1 MTHEE
6 KKKLW
11 ERYPEA
17 WALFEKY
24 NGILQED
31 QGAWERLV
39 EEAGE
44 IRKKYH
50 AEVDRILQE
59 TAGELEKIS
68 RRKRHG

>member
-1 MTHEE
+1 MKHEE
-6 KKKLW
+6 KKILW
-11 ERYPEA
+11 KRYPEV
-17 WALFEKY
+17 WTLFEKY

-39 EEAGE
+39 DEAVE

-59 TAGELEKIS
+59 TVGELEKIS

>member
-31 QGAWERLV
+31 QGAWERFV

-50 AEVDRILQE
+50 AEVYRILQE

-68 RRKRHG
+68 RRKRDG